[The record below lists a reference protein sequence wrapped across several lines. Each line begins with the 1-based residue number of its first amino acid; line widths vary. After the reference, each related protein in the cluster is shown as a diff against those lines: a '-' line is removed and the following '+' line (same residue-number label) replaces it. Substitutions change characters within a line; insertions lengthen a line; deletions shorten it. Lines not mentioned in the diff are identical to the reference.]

1 MYLRLRSVFFRKEN
15 QMRKNYI
22 FGALFA
28 IAGLLIAI
36 GPKTFFAVCASDGEM
51 VMKCFYV
58 AQTELAIG
66 IAIALLGVELFLLKN
81 SAARIA
87 ASIALGLNGIITI
100 LIPNVLIGVCN
111 SEHMHC
117 NAVTKPALTILG
129 ALVIVL
135 SVIGIV
141 LFREKDSKANG

>member
-1 MYLRLRSVFFRKEN
+1 
-15 QMRKNYI
+15 MRKNYI
-22 FGALFA
+22 FGVLFA

-36 GPKTFFAVCASDGEM
+36 GPKTLFAVCSSDGEM
-51 VMKCFYV
+51 TMKCFYV

-66 IAIALLGVELFLLKN
+66 IAIALLGIVLILIK
-81 SAARIA
+81 SSYAGIT
-87 ASIALGLNGIITI
+87 ASIALAFNGIITV
-100 LIPNVLIGVCN
+100 LIPNVLIGVCK

-117 NAVTKPALTILG
+117 NAVTRPALNILG

-141 LFREKDSKANG
+141 LFRGKDSKVNE